1 MTGSRRDKKDKK
13 SGGKNPV
20 RSKNRDAFGTKYDT
34 RKGHWTALDKAVLK
48 EGRLLDTWLKPER
61 VAAELEILN
70 PPGKIGRP
78 YEYPPSLI
86 LYLSYLKEDGGRS
99 YRRAVSRT
107 SVLLEAQ
114 GLPEPNYSTL
124 HKSQLKFESG
134 GFGLRVISEA
144 TVILAGRGVTEEFD
158 PLRIIGSGIF
168 PDYEAP
174 QMILTSQAEA
184 ELQAER
190 DREAEK
196 IRRSM
201 EVKVLKSALGG
212 EDISVA
218 VDGSGEGISG
228 PGIYLEHIWLT
239 NNRRFIK
246 QHTMID
252 LRTKKVVAFAT
263 TMEKPGDARMMAP
276 LVSGAIQVGVRLKWV
291 SADSAYDTV
300 TNWEF
305 MDSTG
310 IAFCPNL
317 KEKFED
323 CGKLLRRE
331 ALQDLDRYFGKE
343 LAHRITGYN
352 LRWLVEA
359 FFSVFKKL
367 FGDRVANRLFER
379 MCLTMQYRY
388 SLYDIH
394 REIMLE
400 A

>member
-1 MTGSRRDKKDKK
+1 
-13 SGGKNPV
+13 
-20 RSKNRDAFGTKYDT
+20 
-34 RKGHWTALDKAVLK
+34 
-48 EGRLLDTWLKPER
+48 
-61 VAAELEILN
+61 
-70 PPGKIGRP
+70 
-78 YEYPPSLI
+78 
-86 LYLSYLKEDGGRS
+86 
-99 YRRAVSRT
+99 
-107 SVLLEAQ
+107 
-114 GLPEPNYSTL
+114 
-124 HKSQLKFESG
+124 
-134 GFGLRVISEA
+134 
-144 TVILAGRGVTEEFD
+144 VILAGRGVTEEFD

-239 NNRRFIK
+239 SNRRFIK

-300 TNWEF
+300 ANWEF
-305 MDSTG
+305 MDDTG

-331 ALQDLDRYFGKE
+331 ALQDLDRYFGKD

-379 MCLTMQYRY
+379 MSLTMQYRY